1 MFEMLRF
8 LAKASVTVFVV
19 TVAVLVLGVLGFGI
33 ASIWGFGVTIDKWP
47 VWFLTFWRVFL
58 TILVVDLIPFGL
70 GVIYLQESNK

>member
-1 MFEMLRF
+1 
-8 LAKASVTVFVV
+8 
-19 TVAVLVLGVLGFGI
+19 
-33 ASIWGFGVTIDKWP
+33 

>member
-8 LAKASVTVFVV
+8 FAKASVTVFVV
-19 TVAVLVLGVLGFGI
+19 TVAVLVLVLLGMLVG
-33 ASIWGFGVTIDKWP
+33 SIWGFGGTIDKWP